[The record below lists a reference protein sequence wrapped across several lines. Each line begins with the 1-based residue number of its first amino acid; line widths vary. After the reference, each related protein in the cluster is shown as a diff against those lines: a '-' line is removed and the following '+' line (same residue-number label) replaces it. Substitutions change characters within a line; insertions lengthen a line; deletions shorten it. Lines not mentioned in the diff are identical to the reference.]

1 MSEQNGNQDK
11 SNNNSQ
17 NFTIQNL
24 IDKTTKKS
32 SSVFKSSFSIENL
45 LKNDKN
51 EVVKA
56 FGKRLTS
63 LLADRSN
70 NTGENLGN
78 V

>member
-1 MSEQNGNQDK
+1 MSEQSGNQ
-11 SNNNSQ
+11 NNSQ
-17 NFTIQNL
+17 NFSIKNL
-24 IDKTTKKS
+24 IEKPTTKKS
-32 SSVFKSSFSIENL
+32 SVFRSNFCIENL

-51 EVVKA
+51 DVVKA

-63 LLADRSN
+63 LLADRSSS

>member
-11 SNNNSQ
+11 SSNSQ

-24 IDKTTKKS
+24 IDKKSKKS
-32 SSVFKSSFSIENL
+32 SSSFKSSFSIENL